1 MNKDQLK
8 GTAKDVVGKTQEK
21 VGRETGDRET
31 ESRGLG
37 NQTEGKAQKIVGDV
51 KDAVHNLKK

>member
-8 GTAKDVVGKTQEK
+8 GTVKDTIGKAQEK
-21 VGRETGDRET
+21 VGQQTGDRET

-37 NQTEGKAQKIVGDV
+37 NQAEGKGQKIVGDV
-51 KDAVHNLKK
+51 KDAVRNLTK